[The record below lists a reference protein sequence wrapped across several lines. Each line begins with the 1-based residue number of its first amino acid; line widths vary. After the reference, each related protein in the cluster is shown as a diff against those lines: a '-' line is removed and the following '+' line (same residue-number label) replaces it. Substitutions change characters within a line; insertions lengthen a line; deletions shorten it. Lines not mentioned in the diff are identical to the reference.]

1 MRILSS
7 RTMKSFCVV
16 FYVGAIA
23 SLFLVIPNH
32 DYHYAVDGFLS
43 SHISPTTTTTITR
56 RRQQQRQQQRQKIR
70 ISNYDNGLSV
80 LIRGDGCVISTITT
94 PESAFNSRTHTR
106 LFLQPTSS
114 SSSGESQTK
123 TKTVL
128 PATLT
133 RETTTRETTT
143 TSPTTPPPK
152 LTVKKLLST
161 TDGPDPATKPD
172 YENIHGPLGKFVDD
186 IFLRVFRTK
195 LAYYVGVDSNLPKND
210 YKGLIELSNAL
221 NSRYS
226 DRIQVQQIAQQTLF
240 SLFPSWLPSQFAI
253 LFAKPFP
260 KFSSRMNAWA
270 TGVGGTWLMGECEVN
285 DIEIYGI
292 IHEKQGLLVKRC
304 RFLEE
309 SGCASICVNS
319 CKIPTQNFFLED
331 MGLPLTMTPDY
342 NTYECQFSFGQLPN
356 EQDEFDAK
364 NTPCLSRCP
373 TAGSMRKWHTATTT
387 TTTTNGSSSNINATT
402 FNNNSTT
409 TTTTTAAV
417 VEGFVEQENDGTNI
431 CVFMEND

>member
-1 MRILSS
+1 MRILLS
-7 RTMKSFCVV
+7 RTMKSICVICAGV
-16 FYVGAIA
+16 VV
-23 SLFLVIPNH
+23 SLLLVIPNH
-32 DYHYAVDGFLS
+32 DYHYAVDGFLLS
-43 SHISPTTTTTITR
+43 DIGLNMSPTTTTTTTTTTII
-56 RRQQQRQQQRQKIR
+56 RRQQRRQRIR
-70 ISNYDNGLSV
+70 INKYDDGLS
-80 LIRGDGCVISTITT
+80 LLTRDGGGGGVISTISTPGSACSSRITT
-94 PESAFNSRTHTR
+94 L

-114 SSSGESQTK
+114 SSSSGDQPTK

-128 PATLT
+128 PATTAATLT
-133 RETTTRETTT
+133 R
-143 TSPTTPPPK
+143 TSSSPPSTIK
-152 LTVKKLLST
+152 TSTLST
-161 TDGPDPATKPD
+161 TDGPDLTTKPD

-186 IFLRVFRTK
+186 IFLTVFRTK
-195 LAYYVGVDSNLPKND
+195 LAYYVGVDSDRPKND

-226 DRIQVQQIAQQTLF
+226 DRKQVQQIAQQTLL

-270 TGVGGTWLMGECEVN
+270 TRVGGTWLMGECEVN
-285 DIEIYGI
+285 DIEIDGI
-292 IHEKQGLLVKRC
+292 IHKDQGLLVKRC

-373 TAGSMRKWHTATTT
+373 TAGSMRKWHTS
-387 TTTTNGSSSNINATT
+387 TTTTNGSSSSIKSSLNATS
-402 FNNNSTT
+402 NNNSTT
-409 TTTTTAAV
+409 TNTIIA
-417 VEGFVEQENDGTNI
+417 EENDSNNI
-431 CVFMEND
+431 CGFMEND